1 MSGYGNKGPGW
12 GRGPMPPHLMGNDF
26 GGGGML
32 QQGIPLQQQGMGLAG
47 MAPGMPVTTQ
57 GAPVGITYPAPR
69 AVNPGGFPPGQLVF
83 IQQIYIICEQSL

>member
-47 MAPGMPVTTQ
+47 MAPGMPVATQ

-69 AVNPGGFPPGQLVF
+69 AVNPGGFPPGQSVGGYL
-83 IQQIYIICEQSL
+83 